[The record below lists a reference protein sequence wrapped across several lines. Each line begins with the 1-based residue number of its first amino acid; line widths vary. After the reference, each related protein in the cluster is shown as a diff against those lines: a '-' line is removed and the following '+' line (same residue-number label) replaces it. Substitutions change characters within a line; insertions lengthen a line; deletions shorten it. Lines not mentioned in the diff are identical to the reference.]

1 MHRNCLNVVLEK
13 DGENQFDRVEN
24 KYYKESRRKGT
35 SYTQYKEGM
44 VTGLVTSRRNFHLKR
59 VIEGEVEGRIKVM

>member
-1 MHRNCLNVVLEK
+1 VLEK

-35 SYTQYKEGM
+35 SYTQYKEGR
-44 VTGLVTSRRNFHLKR
+44 VTGLVTSCRNLLKER
-59 VIEGEVEGRIKVM
+59 